1 MPVSGPRKPG
11 PFTATTAGRRSG
23 YPRAT
28 RFPSAY
34 HAVAAAMI
42 GAPANPAAKDDC
54 PGADGRR
61 DPVFRARPGLGA
73 SDGQAVARACWR
85 RWPRTCAGWK
95 GGLAHAGGA
104 AGSAGG
110 GQGHSGGPDR
120 GPVPT
125 GAPGHRRHHAADS
138 SHDCQQGTVP
148 AERSWAWAATN
159 SAPLTTSRA
168 MGSSSPR
175 TRRAATTAAPG
186 TRTTPRA
193 TPIGGPA
200 RTPRR
205 STRTRPATTSRATA
219 ATSRPRAVLVRAV
232 WAALVDLGV
241 AGGHSDEARCH
252 PSGDRGRRLLR
263 STVSAAAG

>member
-159 SAPLTTSRA
+159 SAPLTTSR
-168 MGSSSPR
+168 
-175 TRRAATTAAPG
+175 
-186 TRTTPRA
+186 
-193 TPIGGPA
+193 
-200 RTPRR
+200 
-205 STRTRPATTSRATA
+205 PATTSRATA
-219 ATSRPRAVLVRAV
+219 ATSRPRAVLARAV
-232 WAALVDLGV
+232 WGALVDLG
-241 AGGHSDEARCH
+241 GCWRSL
-252 PSGDRGRRLLR
+252 GR
-263 STVSAAAG
+263 AALPPERRPG